1 MTLEEITTQMRAR
14 VAAKGGIK
22 GKTIKFNFGDDGC
35 VRIVGSSDPA
45 SVDNDNGAADCT
57 VNVAKADFL
66 DMSSGKL
73 NSMNAFMAG
82 RLKVEGDMSLAMQ
95 LGTLLS

>member
-14 VAAKGGIK
+14 VAAMGGIK
-22 GKTIKFNFGDDGC
+22 GKTIKFNFGEDGC

-45 SVDNDNGAADCT
+45 TVDNDNGAADCT
-57 VNVAKADFL
+57 VNVAKTDFL
-66 DMSSGKL
+66 DISAGKL

-82 RLKVEGDMSLAMQ
+82 KLKVEGDMGLAMQ
-95 LGTLLS
+95 LGAAMS

>member
-22 GKTIKFNFGDDGC
+22 GKTIKFNFGEDGC

>member
-1 MTLEEITTQMRAR
+1 MTLDEITTQMRAR

-45 SVDNDNGAADCT
+45 SVVNENGAADCT

-66 DMSSGKL
+66 DISAGKL
-73 NSMNAFMAG
+73 NSMNAFMSG
-82 RLKVEGDMSLAMQ
+82 KLKVEGDMGLAMQ

>member
-1 MTLEEITTQMRAR
+1 MTLEEITTQMCAR

-73 NSMNAFMAG
+73 KSMNAFMAG

>member
-1 MTLEEITTQMRAR
+1 MTLEEVTTQMRAR

>member
-35 VRIVGSSDPA
+35 VRIVGSADPA

-66 DMSSGKL
+66 DISAGKL
-73 NSMNAFMAG
+73 NSMNAFMSG
-82 RLKVEGDMSLAMQ
+82 KLKVEGDMSLAMQ

>member
-82 RLKVEGDMSLAMQ
+82 KLKVEGDMGLAMQ
-95 LGTLLS
+95 LGTLLG

>member
-1 MTLEEITTQMRAR
+1 MTLEEVATQMRAR

-73 NSMNAFMAG
+73 NSLNAFMAG

>member
-45 SVDNDNGAADCT
+45 GVDNENGAADCT

-66 DMSSGKL
+66 DISAGKL
-73 NSMNAFMAG
+73 NSMNAFMSG
-82 RLKVEGDMSLAMQ
+82 KLKVEGDMGLAMQ

>member
-1 MTLEEITTQMRAR
+1 MTLDEITTQMRAR

-45 SVDNDNGAADCT
+45 SVDNENGAADCT
-57 VNVAKADFL
+57 VNVAKADFR
-66 DMSSGKL
+66 DISAGKL
-73 NSMNAFMAG
+73 NSMNAFMSG
-82 RLKVEGDMSLAMQ
+82 KLKVEGDMGLAMQ